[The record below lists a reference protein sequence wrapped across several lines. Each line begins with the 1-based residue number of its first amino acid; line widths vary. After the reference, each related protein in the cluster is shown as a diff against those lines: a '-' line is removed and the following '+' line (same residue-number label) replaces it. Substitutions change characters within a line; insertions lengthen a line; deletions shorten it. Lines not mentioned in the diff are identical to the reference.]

1 MILIYPSESVMH
13 WQPEIAY
20 SDWSVEFGNNT
31 QTPSPPQKTNNLQ
44 VSEIVGR
51 RGVYSCREHRK
62 EGFTRI
68 ESEGS
73 EPDKAA
79 FLAAAR
85 LSTSSAGSQA
95 YLLKQTYMNNAWES
109 TEL

>member
-1 MILIYPSESVMH
+1 M
-13 WQPEIAY
+13 Y
-20 SDWSVEFGNNT
+20 SWRED
-31 QTPSPPQKTNNLQ
+31 
-44 VSEIVGR
+44 
-51 RGVYSCREHRK
+51 RGD
-62 EGFTRI
+62 GFTRI

-95 YLLKQTYMNNAWES
+95 LTLKQTYENKHEH
-109 TEL
+109 